1 MTVEKPKP
9 KLLLRPITKAANSA
23 MNQSELL
30 AITCNL
36 LKAREKLLAQGAI
49 GLAFASHR
57 LKDWGEKF

>member
-9 KLLLRPITKAANSA
+9 KLLLRPISKAASTA

-36 LKAREKLLAQGAI
+36 LKAREKLLAQSAI
-49 GLAFASHR
+49 GLASHWM
-57 LKDWGEKF
+57 KDWSENI